1 MNGIPYPFGVGTFPN
16 AVRFYGMARGFSGVL
31 VAILLAFSLFLSPRQ
46 LVATAA
52 GGTATGLLAGGI
64 GPQLFIDL
72 RDEMLL
78 RGFSHQTGRRN
89 LIPILLGLGPAF
101 AGVIVA
107 IFEIFLGNFPA
118 LSAPFFFWALAHL
131 FGATAVHSQHIFREL
146 NGLATQTSKPISMT
160 YGVTGPL
167 FRFEPSRLDLA
178 APKNEDG
185 SSAVKKR
192 A

>member
-31 VAILLAFSLFLSPRQ
+31 VAILLAFSLFLSARQ
-46 LVATAA
+46 LVAAA
-52 GGTATGLLAGGI
+52 AGTATGLLAGGI

-101 AGVIVA
+101 AGGIVA
-107 IFEIFLGNFPA
+107 MFEIFLGNFPA

-185 SSAVKKR
+185 SSAIKKR